1 MKEKGKQNK
10 IAEQDVEQDGR
21 KASGKRTRR
30 ANLVKK
36 NNQIQSFTVKI
47 AKLTNHNRRL
57 SKKLKKKDITPS
69 SQYCQVLLL
78 KHHKPHPQTVKLN
91 HQKIHQKTVGLHHQK
106 QWFRLCGIVSHLPH
120 RREAH
125 GK

>member
-10 IAEQDVEQDGR
+10 IAEQDVDQDGR

-69 SQYCQVLLL
+69 SPILSSTFIET
-78 KHHKPHPQTVKLN
+78 PQASSSNSEVESPKDSPKN
-91 HQKIHQKTVGLHHQK
+91 SGIASPKTM
-106 QWFRLCGIVSHLPH
+106 VSTLWDSL
-120 RREAH
+120 
-125 GK
+125 